1 MKRSTQV
8 GLLTLRGSMKKL
20 LELEKRLKEAKQ
32 ELEKARAD
40 EGLSTDEKKAAR
52 QERNVRKPSED
63 KKTMVGSP
71 RESKMP
77 GQAFLSGM
85 KEILA
90 DEKKKKPQEKLAA
103 SLEGR
108 PSKSE
113 ELSKALDEKIDR
125 LLEKTAGLNKIMSSG
140 TTQAGSVNSTGG
152 SSIASQIGFGKGEDK
167 KLVGHQKD
175 LDVDK
180 DGDIEADDLAD
191 LREKKKKMDKAEH
204 PDEKEDKKLIAEAL
218 DRHNEKKH
226 GEKKDVD
233 SAKEVFKT
241 LSNGQWSMSKGDT
254 ETMFPASKNFPKE
267 KPAKDKE
274 PKEPKEDQ
282 PKIETEEMFPES
294 KRFPQEGEKKL
305 SKGLGSK
312 LEESSWRRGKDQ
324 ASSVR
329 QPAKVTDVKSG
340 EVRTVSP
347 GEQVID
353 AKIARTSAKSDAK
366 MKAEAKAAG
375 RRAKMKADAAAA
387 KT

>member
-1 MKRSTQV
+1 
-8 GLLTLRGSMKKL
+8 MKKL

-32 ELEKARAD
+32 ELEKAKSD

-52 QERNVRKPSED
+52 QERNVRKPSKD

-71 RESKMP
+71 KESKMSS
-77 GQAFLSGM
+77 QSFLSNM
-85 KEILA
+85 KDIVSG
-90 DEKKKKPQEKLAA
+90 DKKPKEKLAA

-108 PSKSE
+108 PSKNE
-113 ELSKALDEKIDR
+113 ELSKALEEKIDR

-140 TTQAGSVNSTGG
+140 TTQSGSVNSTGG

-175 LDVDK
+175 LDADK

-218 DRHNEKKH
+218 DHHNEKKH

-267 KPAKDKE
+267 KPAKD
-274 PKEPKEDQ
+274 KEPKEDQ

-347 GEQVID
+347 GEQVTD

>member
-32 ELEKARAD
+32 ELEKAKSD

-52 QERNVRKPSED
+52 QERNDRAPSKD

-71 RESKMP
+71 KQPKMSS
-77 GQAFLSGM
+77 QSFLSNM
-85 KEILA
+85 KEIVSG
-90 DEKKKKPQEKLAA
+90 DKKPKEKLAA

-108 PSKSE
+108 PSESE

-175 LDVDK
+175 LDADK

-204 PDEKEDKKLIAEAL
+204 SDEKEDKKLIVEAL

-274 PKEPKEDQ
+274 SKEDQ

-305 SKGLGSK
+305 SKGLGSR
-312 LEESSWRRGKDQ
+312 LEESSWRRGKDR
-324 ASSVR
+324 ASSAR
-329 QPAKVTDVKSG
+329 QPAKVTDMKSG
-340 EVRTVSP
+340 EVKTVSP
-347 GEQVID
+347 GEQVTE
-353 AKIARTSAKSDAK
+353 AKISRASAKSDAK
-366 MKAEAKAAG
+366 MKAEAEAAG
-375 RRAKMKADAAAA
+375 RRAKMKTDAAAA
-387 KT
+387 KI